1 MGFLNLFRSNFFKQN
16 NESNNK
22 QNNKIENKAIPVDSN
37 FASLFGGLSE
47 IGISKAMNIPAFA
60 SSINQICEA
69 VAMIPIKLYK
79 FEETQKIKFT
89 KEVTDDDRTTLLN
102 DDTGDTL
109 NGAEFKRAMVRDYL
123 VFGNAYAFINRARN
137 VTTQV
142 DENVSENI
150 SEKINKNKNKR
161 NRIKTVNYSG
171 IKSINYVATQNIS
184 ILSNIDP
191 IFKDYNITVQG
202 KQYKPF
208 EFLKILRNTQDGA
221 TGKGILSENKELLS
235 TAYSILNY
243 QQNLVEKNGNKKG
256 FIKANTRLSK
266 ESMDA
271 IRTSVEQLYN
281 DSERNIIV
289 LNEGLEFKESSNT
302 SVEMQLNEN
311 KKSLN
316 NEIKSIFGINQDTT
330 GKIDYFSFFKNAVLP
345 VINEFECSLNRDFL
359 AEKEKDSLYFAFDT
373 KEALKNDPSLKTRF
387 EAYKTALDANIMQID
402 EIRFMEDLEPLG
414 LNFIKLGLQDVLY
427 NPKTKEV
434 FTPNTGQKVNTERIE
449 YVNEDEMEDKREDE
463 NRKNKNIRR

>member
-1 MGFLNLFRSNFFKQN
+1 MGFLNFFKSNFFKQN

-22 QNNKIENKAIPVDSN
+22 QNNKIENKAIPVDSS
-37 FASLFGGLSE
+37 FSSFFSGLGA
-47 IGISKAMNIPAFA
+47 IDISKAMNIPAFA
-60 SSINQICEA
+60 SSINQICES
-69 VAMIPIKLYK
+69 VAMIPIKLYR
-79 FEETQKIKFT
+79 FEETKKGKFT

-109 NGAEFKRAMVRDYL
+109 SGAEFKRAMVRDYL
-123 VFGNAYAFINRARN
+123 VFGNAYAFINKARN

-142 DENVSENI
+142 DENVSE
-150 SEKINKNKNKR
+150 KINKR

-171 IKSINYVATQNIS
+171 IKSINYVRAENIS
-184 ILSNIDP
+184 IISNIDP

-208 EFLKILRNTQDGA
+208 EFLKILRNTKDGA
-221 TGKGILSENKELLS
+221 TGKGILQENKELLS
-235 TAYSILNY
+235 TAYSILSY

-256 FIKANTRLSK
+256 FIRANTRLSK

-302 SVEMQLNEN
+302 SVEMQLIEN

-316 NEIKSIFGINQDTT
+316 NEIKSVFGINQDTT

-387 EAYKTALDANIMQID
+387 EAYKTALDANVMQID
-402 EIRFMEDLEPLG
+402 EVRFMEDLEPLG

-449 YVNEDEMEDKREDE
+449 YVGEDEKRD
-463 NRKNKNIRR
+463 